1 MTRRMID
8 SGMWSNEN
16 FAALPAMARLLQVG
30 IINHA
35 DDQGRIKAHPAYLR
49 SQIFPYDDVAID
61 DMRDWLQAIA
71 RNGTIA
77 IYEVDSKEYIQL
89 IKWWSYQSLQYA
101 APSDYPAPGAWQD
114 RIRYN
119 AKGAPNLVLTHNWIT
134 TKGERLPDT
143 CDQRG
148 NILSPLPDVPPS
160 QPPGALAG
168 EPASQPAQE
177 PVEPPNKLNL
187 IEDQLNTNKE
197 EEAEGAARPASA
209 ALVRDLARVWEAWDA
224 NMPGTKSPVIIEGVS
239 GLLEDYSPAEIVEAI
254 SIACKKNKRTLSFV
268 QGILA
273 KGAFSDAPKS
283 SGGDY
288 RSTDKGEGR
297 KTGYGV
303 YSTALEV
310 HQ

>member
-1 MTRRMID
+1 MTRRM
-8 SGMWSNEN
+8 MT
-16 FAALPAMARLLQVG
+16 PACGATKTLRPYPQWRRILQVG

-77 IYEVDSKEYIQL
+77 IGEVDSNEYIQL
-89 IKWWSYQSLQYA
+89 IKWWNYQSLQYA

-114 RIRYN
+114 RIRSN
-119 AKGAPNLVLTHNWIT
+119 AKGAPKLVLTHNWIT

-187 IEDQLNTNKE
+187 MEDQLNTNKE
-197 EEAEGAARPASA
+197 EEAEGAAGFAIGGPYMRPCPCLGS
-209 ALVRDLARVWEAWDA
+209 
-224 NMPGTKSPVIIEGVS
+224 M
-239 GLLEDYSPAEIVEAI
+239 
-254 SIACKKNKRTLSFV
+254 
-268 QGILA
+268 
-273 KGAFSDAPKS
+273 
-283 SGGDY
+283 
-288 RSTDKGEGR
+288 GR
-297 KTGYGV
+297 KHAGNQVSCHY
-303 YSTALEV
+303 
-310 HQ
+310 